1 MILETLTPRYFRN
14 LVDRQT
20 AFHPVANLLVGDN
33 GQGKTN
39 VLEAIYFLATTKSF
53 RTARLEH
60 LIAFDKPELFI
71 QGSVH
76 RDSVRK
82 ALSIGFETG
91 EQRRRELMVNGQKCT
106 LADYL
111 GGISVL
117 AYSASRLEVLRG
129 GPEERRRFLDR
140 GIAALHPRYMAD
152 LGRYNRS
159 LRQRNALLQ
168 DIRKGRAPSKA
179 LDPWDEELVSS
190 ALPIISSRQA
200 YVSELRQA
208 HGKVVA
214 AHAYHI
220 DDVEMNYRPNSAPGE
235 RAEAEL
241 ARARELRPRE
251 IKLGHSLIGP
261 HRDDVEFRW
270 QHRPVHEVL
279 SGGELKM
286 TLLFLKF
293 AKLTLHSERH
303 REPPIFL
310 LDDLDA
316 ELDLGITA
324 RLVGYLTGVTQL
336 FATSA
341 KPSILECLGLRDF
354 RIFRLKAG
362 AVTIEE

>member
-14 LVDRQT
+14 LAERQT
-20 AFHPVANLLVGDN
+20 TFHPVANLFVGDN

-60 LIAFDKPELFI
+60 LIAFDRPELFI
-71 QGSVH
+71 QGSVQ
-76 RDSVRK
+76 RDSFHK
-82 ALSIGFETG
+82 SLSVGFVAG
-91 EQRRRELMVNGQKCT
+91 EQRRRELMVNGQKST

-111 GGISVL
+111 SAISVL

-140 GIAALHPRYMAD
+140 GIAALHPRYLAD
-152 LGRYNRS
+152 LGRYNRC
-159 LRQRNALLQ
+159 LRQRNALLE
-168 DIRKGRAPSKA
+168 DIRKGRAAAKA
-179 LDPWDEELVSS
+179 LDPWDEELIASG
-190 ALPIISSRQA
+190 LPIIRA
-200 YVSELRQA
+200 RETYVSELRQA
-208 HGKVVA
+208 HRHVVA

-220 DDVEMNYRPNSAPGE
+220 DDVEMSYKPNSAPGE
-235 RAEAEL
+235 KAEL
-241 ARARELRPRE
+241 EVVRARQLRPRE
-251 IKLGHSLIGP
+251 IKLGHSLMGP
-261 HRDDVEFRW
+261 HRDELEFRW
-270 QHRPVHEVL
+270 QHRPVAEVL

-293 AKLTLHSERH
+293 AKLSLHTERH

-316 ELDLGITA
+316 ELDLGITS
-324 RLVGYLTGVTQL
+324 RLMRYLTGVTQL

-341 KPSILECLGLRDF
+341 KPSILDRLGLGESQV
-354 RIFRLKAG
+354 FRLHAG
-362 AVTIEE
+362 AVTIA

>member
-1 MILETLTPRYFRN
+1 MILETLIPRNFRN
-14 LVDRQT
+14 LAETQL

-53 RTARLEH
+53 RTAHLEH
-60 LIAFDKPELFI
+60 LVAFDRTELFI
-71 QGSVH
+71 QGSIQ
-76 RDSVRK
+76 RESVRK
-82 ALSIGFETG
+82 SLSIGFDAG
-91 EQRRRELMVNGQKCT
+91 EHRRRELMVNEQKTT
-106 LADYL
+106 LAEYL
-111 GGISVL
+111 SGMSVL

-140 GIAALHPRYMAD
+140 GIAALHPRYLAD
-152 LGRYNRS
+152 LSRYNRS

-168 DIRKGRAPSKA
+168 DIRKGRAAAKA
-179 LDPWDEELVSS
+179 LDPWDEELAASAVPVVS
-190 ALPIISSRQA
+190 ARDA
-200 YVSELRQA
+200 YLSELREA
-208 HGKVVA
+208 HRNVVS

-220 DDVEMNYRPNSAPGE
+220 NDVEMRYRPNSPPEEKAGLLAE
-235 RAEAEL
+235 RV
-241 ARARELRPRE
+241 REMRPRE
-251 IKLGHSLIGP
+251 IRLGHSLIGP
-261 HRDDVEFRW
+261 HRDDVEFLW
-270 QHRPVHEVL
+270 KHRPVGEVL

-293 AKLTLHSERH
+293 AKLTLHNERH

-310 LDDLDA
+310 FDDLDA

-341 KPSILECLGLRDF
+341 KPAILEPLGLSDSRV
-354 RIFRLKAG
+354 FRLRAG
-362 AVTIEE
+362 ALTMA

>member
-1 MILETLTPRYFRN
+1 LILESLTPRNFRN
-14 LVDRQT
+14 LSETRTV
-20 AFHPVANLLVGDN
+20 FHPVANLFVGDN

-60 LIAFDKPELFI
+60 LIAFDQPQLFI
-71 QGSVH
+71 QGTVQ
-76 RDSVRK
+76 RESVRK
-82 ALSIGFETG
+82 TLSVGFDAG
-91 EQRRRELMVNGQKCT
+91 EQRRRELLVNGQKST
-106 LADYL
+106 LAEYL
-111 GGISVL
+111 SGISVL

-140 GIAALHPRYMAD
+140 GIAALHPGYLSD
-152 LGRYNRS
+152 LGRYSRS

-168 DIRKGRAPSKA
+168 DIRKGRAAAKA
-179 LDPWDEELVSS
+179 LDPWDEELVAS
-190 ALPIISSRQA
+190 AQPIISARDT
-200 YVSELRQA
+200 YVNELREA
-208 HGKVVA
+208 HRNVVA

-220 DDVEMNYRPNSAPGE
+220 DDVEMRYQPSSPPGE
-235 RAEAEL
+235 GTERAL
-241 ARARELRPRE
+241 GRARELRARE
-251 IKLGHSLIGP
+251 IKLGYSLLGP
-261 HRDDVEFRW
+261 HRDEVEFRW
-270 QHRPVHEVL
+270 QQRSVAEVL

-293 AKLTLHSERH
+293 AKLTLHSERR

-324 RLVGYLTGVTQL
+324 RLIGYLTGVTQL

-341 KPSILECLGLRDF
+341 KPAILEHVKLADSRVFGLRG
-354 RIFRLKAG
+354 G
-362 AVTIEE
+362 AVTLA